1 MKLPINLFC
10 GNRFTYLLLSL
21 LIFCLQAN
29 AQKTISGIEKG
40 TSNGTV
46 TDFDGAYT
54 ISVANENATIVFSYL
69 GFLTQEQSNLQYD
82 TLDIQMLEDV
92 QGLEEIVVT

>member
-1 MKLPINLFC
+1 MELPINLFC

-29 AQKTISGIEKG
+29 AQKTISGIVSDESGSSPGVSIIEKG

-46 TDFDGAYT
+46 
-54 ISVANENATIVFSYL
+54 
-69 GFLTQEQSNLQYD
+69 LTLTALIPFQLQMK
-82 TLDIQMLEDV
+82 ML
-92 QGLEEIVVT
+92 L

>member
-1 MKLPINLFC
+1 MYILCI
-10 GNRFTYLLLSL
+10 Y
-21 LIFCLQAN
+21 
-29 AQKTISGIEKG
+29 QKTISGIVSDESGSSPGVSIIEKG

-69 GFLTQEQSNLQYD
+69 SFLTQE
-82 TLDIQMLEDV
+82 
-92 QGLEEIVVT
+92 

>member
-1 MKLPINLFC
+1 MELPINLFC

-29 AQKTISGIEKG
+29 AQKTISGIVSDESGSSPGVSIIEKG

-69 GFLTQEQSNLQYD
+69 GFLTQE
-82 TLDIQMLEDV
+82 
-92 QGLEEIVVT
+92 